1 MVRRLLYILLVA
13 ISCLLSV
20 DGAMAQSETM
30 VIGKVTSSVD
40 DSPMAGVYVFT
51 FKTVGE
57 AKAEYRIASDSYE
70 MGYMPEF
77 FKDIR
82 TAFDGTYE
90 ATLPVNGAIIF
101 YKHPYK
107 PVMVQVKGQSKINVS
122 IEATQELPE
131 VEVIGEAKNLKDDV
145 IEEEMVIGNLYTKK
159 MRYEFKKD
167 LLGAVD
173 GIGKTNARLVSQVYV
188 VRADGTD
195 TLEYM
200 CPIVQD
206 GEQFHKTQALWRKDT
221 LYSIAS
227 KMPPMTNEQDSILF
241 DVKFEVPDKNIYYC
255 KANIWIED
263 YIKTYY
269 QDTCFILST
278 ARVRRPFQFLEYTF
292 DECNLDHQEHMKPP
306 RKEQVNTAKN
316 MKLQFKVGKAELD
329 RTDSATVAA
338 LDSLKDELRA
348 ICADPAAKLK
358 ELHFEGYSSP
368 EGTFSKNKDLSNRR
382 TMTVK
387 NEVFSVVPRDLQSM
401 VYETSN
407 GYVAGW
413 DEVAAILER
422 DSLLTEAAA
431 VRSIVE
437 KYPNNL
443 DRQGADVRKL
453 PYYQTLIKERL
464 GELRQVKCKHL
475 AEIMRFL
482 TPEEILEKYN
492 TDADYRNGKKML
504 TLNEYWHLFALIKD
518 EKALEGIYSRA
529 LKASVKS
536 EGRPWVLP
544 ANNLAVRYLRR
555 EKADTN
561 LLKPFLKDGRPM
573 NYSEMDFDTGERIKY
588 NHPEVIANQA
598 QMFMVAGNYK
608 RAVQLTDKVKTK
620 YPLLDAVCKL
630 LGRYK
635 LDMTDQKALF
645 ELIENSSNRNR
656 VVMRL
661 YQKKYDTTTV
671 AALQALP
678 QDEALTDYLKV
689 QRLCRQYD
697 GAAKMGREDFN
708 REEDP
713 ALLMPNDEII
723 PAATQEEIK
732 AVRDAIKVLQED
744 IQLYIDLGMA
754 SDAEKLQK
762 EMESQMKTV
771 ENMEKGEETVIQKP
785 CSVYEVAF
793 TYLKRCFE
801 RDPKFIDTARGDLD
815 IDEEL
820 LNDVLGIKPK
830 KK

>member
-1 MVRRLLYILLVA
+1 MRHYLTYILA
-13 ISCLLSV
+13 LLTAVLFLS
-20 DGAMAQSETM
+20 GKAYAQSETM
-30 VIGKVTSSVD
+30 VIGTVTSSVD
-40 DSPMAGVYVFT
+40 DSPMAGVMVFT

-57 AKAEYRIASDSYE
+57 ARAEFKLAEQSYE

-77 FKDIR
+77 FKDVR

-90 ATLPVNGAIIF
+90 VTLPMSGAIIF
-101 YKHPYK
+101 YKHPFK
-107 PVMVQVKGQSKINVS
+107 PKLEIVGNRSKINVT
-122 IEATQELPE
+122 IEATREL
-131 VEVIGEAKNLKDDV
+131 EASEKIETYDVTDAV

-159 MRYEFKKD
+159 FRYDFNKD
-167 LLGAVD
+167 MLGAVEAV
-173 GIGKTNARLVSQVYV
+173 GKTNARLISQVYV
-188 VRADGTD
+188 VKADGSD
-195 TLEYM
+195 TLQYM
-200 CPIVQD
+200 QPLVMD
-206 GEQFHKTQALWRKDT
+206 GEQFHRTQGLWRRDT
-221 LYSIAS
+221 LYNIAD
-227 KMPPMTNEQDSILF
+227 KLPRMTNEQDSVLF
-241 DVKFEVPDKNIYYC
+241 DVKFEVPDKSIYYC

-292 DECNLDHQEHMKPP
+292 DECNLDHKEHMKPP

-329 RTDSATVAA
+329 MTDTVTVAA
-338 LDSLKDELRA
+338 LDSLKEELRG
-348 ICADPAAKLK
+348 ICSDPAAKLR

-368 EGTFSKNKDLSNRR
+368 EGSYAKNKDLSNRR
-382 TMTVK
+382 TATVRS
-387 NEVFSVVPRDLQSM
+387 EVLSVVPRDQQSR
-401 VYETSN
+401 VYQTSN

-413 DEVAAILER
+413 DELAAILER
-422 DSLLTEAAA
+422 DSLLTEAA
-431 VRSIVE
+431 VVKGIVE

-443 DRQGADVRKL
+443 DRQGADIRRL
-453 PYYQTLIKERL
+453 PYYQTIIKERL

-518 EKALEGIYSRA
+518 QKALEGIYKRA
-529 LKASVKS
+529 LAASKRT

-544 ANNLAVRYLRR
+544 ANNLAVLYLNR
-555 EKADTN
+555 EQADTN

-573 NYSEMDFDTGERIKY
+573 NYEETDFDTQIRIRY

-598 QMFMVAGNYK
+598 QMFMLAGNYQ

-620 YPLLDAVCKL
+620 YELLDAVCKL

-635 LDMTDQKALF
+635 LDFADREALYK
-645 ELIENSSNRNR
+645 LIEESSPRNK

-661 YQKKYDTTTV
+661 YQKQYDSTTV
-671 AALQALP
+671 AALLALP
-678 QDEALTDYLKV
+678 QEEALTDYLKC

-697 GAAKMGREDFN
+697 GAKRMQFPVFN

-713 ALLMPNDEII
+713 GLVMPGDTVIYEVDTRQIEALNARIKELNEYIENDRMIGLDVTDMEKEVV
-723 PAATQEEIK
+723 QVK
-732 AVRDAIKVLQED
+732 DKVAGL
-744 IQLYIDLGMA
+744 
-754 SDAEKLQK
+754 
-762 EMESQMKTV
+762 
-771 ENMEKGEETVIQKP
+771 EKGEPLSITQECT
-785 CSVYEVAF
+785 VYEVAYY
-793 TYLKRCFE
+793 YLKRCFQ
-801 RDPKFIDTARGDLD
+801 RDKSFIDTARGDLD